1 MRLNE
6 IGQQL
11 RAYRL
16 ESGMRAEEIAA
27 RLGVSRAAL
36 YRYEKGEVIKLDT
49 VQRLAELLKISPL
62 SLLGIGVE
70 YYSRTIGFFERVR
83 QLEETADQV
92 LQVGEPLCYLVTS
105 DAYDALLAQIAVEMT
120 EQAGAEAPTVK
131 ALSEQVLG
139 IMAARKRAYQ
149 MRRPN
154 LITLI
159 SEPVLQRFLE
169 QGVAD
174 SLRLSPTLRAYCRKV
189 AAAEV
194 ESIATMLDTEPMGLQ
209 FSLIPGGEPTTNCT
223 LLRQRE
229 RATLVINPF
238 RSDTNC
244 VNASGVALV
253 TGAPE
258 AVTSHQRVAEA
269 MWRDSLKGAVAARR
283 VRELLAGYAVQ

>member
-70 YYSRTIGFFERVR
+70 YYSRTVGFFERLR
-83 QLEETADQV
+83 QIEESTDQV
-92 LQVGEPLCYLVTS
+92 LQVGAPLCYLTTS
-105 DAYDALLAQIAVEMT
+105 DAYDSVLTQSLFELADEAGEEAATARALA
-120 EQAGAEAPTVK
+120 
-131 ALSEQVLG
+131 EQVLG
-139 IMAARKRAYQ
+139 ILSIRKRVYQ
-149 MRRPN
+149 TRRPGIIAI
-154 LITLI
+154 L
-159 SEPVLQRFLE
+159 SEQALQHLLHE
-169 QGVAD
+169 GVCGGLPINDA
-174 SLRLSPTLRAYCRKV
+174 LRQRCREV

-194 ESIATMLDTEPMGLQ
+194 EAIATLLETEPMGLQ
-209 FSLIPGGEPTTNCT
+209 FSLLPGTEPSTNCM
-223 LLRQRE
+223 LLRQRD
-229 RATLVINPF
+229 RATLAINPF
-238 RSDTNC
+238 RSDSGCSQST
-244 VNASGVALV
+244 GVALI

-258 AVTSHQRVAEA
+258 AVATHQRVAEG
-269 MWRDSLKGAVAARR
+269 MWRDSIKGAAAAKR
-283 VRELLAGYAVQ
+283 VRALLAEHRIQ

>member
-105 DAYDALLAQIAVEMT
+105 ESYDGLLAQTFAET
-120 EQAGAEAPTVK
+120 ADQSGAEAPTVK

-139 IMAARKRAYQ
+139 IMVARKRAYQ

-154 LITLI
+154 LITMI

-169 QGVAD
+169 QGVAENV
-174 SLRLSPTLRAYCRKV
+174 RLSPNVRAFCRKI
-189 AAAEV
+189 AAVEV
-194 ESIATMLDTEPMGLQ
+194 ESIAAMLETEPMGLQ
-209 FSLIPGGEPTTNCT
+209 FSLIPGGELTTNCI
-223 LLRQRE
+223 LMRQRD

-238 RSDTNC
+238 RSDASC
-244 VNASGVALV
+244 VNASGVALI

-258 AVTSHQRVAEA
+258 AVTSHQRVAET
-269 MWRDSLKGAVAARR
+269 MWRDSLKGAAAARR
-283 VRELLAGYAVQ
+283 VRELLAGHALQ

>member
-1 MRLNE
+1 
-6 IGQQL
+6 
-11 RAYRL
+11 
-16 ESGMRAEEIAA
+16 MRAEEIAA

-70 YYSRTIGFFERVR
+70 YYSRSIGFFERVR

-105 DAYDALLAQIAVEMT
+105 DAYDTLLTQVASETA
-120 EQAGAEAPTVK
+120 EQSGSDAATVK

-139 IMAARKRAYQ
+139 IMSARKRAYQ

-154 LITLI
+154 LVTMI

-169 QGVAD
+169 HGVAD
-174 SLRLSPTLRAYCRKV
+174 SLSLSPSLRTLCRKL

-194 ESIATMLDTEPMGLQ
+194 ESIAAMLETEPMGLQ
-209 FSLIPGGEPTTNCT
+209 FSLIPGGELTTNCI
-223 LLRQRE
+223 LLRQRD

-238 RSDTNC
+238 RSDASA

-253 TGAPE
+253 TSAPE
-258 AVTSHQRVAEA
+258 AVTSHQRVAET
-269 MWRDSLKGAVAARR
+269 MWRDSRKGAAAARR
-283 VRELLAGYAVQ
+283 VRELLAGCATQ